1 MPYMGNVVGLIF
13 SNMHDNAIEELTKNR
28 TVGSILFGGRYRL
41 IDFPL
46 SNMVNSGISEI
57 GIITKSNFQS
67 LIDHVG
73 SGREWDLARKKGG
86 LHILPPFGNNS
97 LGIYRGRIEA
107 LSGIINFITR
117 SPADYVL
124 MSDCDIVANIDYM
137 PVLKAHIEKNADI
150 TVVCHNG
157 VYTMEQTR
165 YSTVFAVNEE
175 GRVYDVLTNPQISGM
190 CNISLN
196 MYLIKKELLVQLVQH
211 AIARNQH
218 NFERDIIQARVKEL
232 NIMAYQYSGYVGR
245 IDSISSYYK
254 ENMALLNP
262 SNRKQ
267 LFTEN
272 RPIYT
277 KVRDNAPCKYGIG
290 SKVKNSLVADGCI
303 IEGEVENCV
312 IFRGVKVG
320 KGARVKNSI
329 IMQDTIIGEKADL
342 NYVITDKK
350 VIISD
355 NRTLSGSQVYPLF
368 VGKGATV

>member
-1 MPYMGNVVGLIF
+1 MFRKRVGF
-13 SNMHDNAIEELTKNR
+13 SK
-28 TVGSILFGGRYRL
+28 
-41 IDFPL
+41 
-46 SNMVNSGISEI
+46 
-57 GIITKSNFQS
+57 
-67 LIDHVG
+67 
-73 SGREWDLARKKGG
+73 KKGG

-150 TVVCHNG
+150 TVICHNG

-196 MYLIKKELLVQLVQH
+196 MYLIKKELLIQLVQH
-211 AIARNQH
+211 SIARNQH

-267 LFTEN
+267 LFTVN

-368 VGKGATV
+368 VGKGQQYN

>member
-13 SNMHDNAIEELTKNR
+13 SNMHDNAIEELIKNR

-107 LSGIINFITR
+107 LSGIMNFITR
-117 SPADYVL
+117 SPAEYVL
-124 MSDCDIVANIDYM
+124 MSDCDIVANIDYK

-150 TVVCHNG
+150 TVICHNG

-196 MYLIKKELLVQLVQH
+196 MYLIKKELLIQLVQH
-211 AIARNQH
+211 SIARNQH

-232 NIMAYQYSGYVGR
+232 NIIAYQYEGYVGR
-245 IDSISSYYK
+245 IDSINSYYK

-267 LFTEN
+267 LFTGN